1 MSQHVIG
8 QLAAESY
15 LPKSRQLMAQ
25 GVGTE
30 DAQKVLKRSD
40 PEDRLQPFTLE
51 TSRGAGLAESSSEKL
66 SKENL

>member
-1 MSQHVIG
+1 MSSVN
-8 QLAAESY
+8 LAAESY

-30 DAQKVLKRSD
+30 DAQKMLKRSD

-51 TSRGAGLAESSSEKL
+51 TSRGAGLAEIIIRKIVE
-66 SKENL
+66 ENL